1 MSGIAGEPE
10 DIVLRDRVTTTT
22 GRRLDRDHVRRNR
35 PAGRR
40 RAGRR
45 GDKIGVYVP
54 IFAVS
59 TVAQTLDQ
67 QNDALAKAGVTKTF
81 SDTMSGARDD
91 RPGLCELMS
100 YLRPGDTV
108 VVWKL
113 DRLGR
118 NTLHILETVKGL
130 TDRRVTLAALA
141 CVLSVTNDESP
152 QPAVVRP

>member
-1 MSGIAGEPE
+1 MSHAP
-10 DIVLRDRVTTTT
+10 DVH
-22 GRRLDRDHVRRNR
+22 GRTVGQR
-35 PAGRR
+35 
-40 RAGRR
+40 
-45 GDKIGVYVP
+45 IGYTR
-54 IFAVS
+54 VS

-67 QNDALAKAGVTKTF
+67 QNDALAKTGVSKTF
-81 SDTMSGARDD
+81 SDTLSGARDD
-91 RPGLCELMS
+91 RPGLADLLAYVRE
-100 YLRPGDTV
+100 GDTV

-141 CVLSVTNDESP
+141 CVLSVTNNESP

>member
-1 MSGIAGEPE
+1 VAQTDTHLPRAAGGGGG
-10 DIVLRDRVTTTT
+10 LRV
-22 GRRLDRDHVRRNR
+22 GYVR
-35 PAGRR
+35 
-40 RAGRR
+40 
-45 GDKIGVYVP
+45 
-54 IFAVS
+54 VS
-59 TVAQTLDQ
+59 TITQTLDQ
-67 QNDALAKAGVTKTF
+67 QNEALEAAGATKTF

-91 RPGLCELMS
+91 RPGLAALME
-100 YLRPGDTV
+100 YVRDGDTV

-118 NTLHILETVKGL
+118 NTLHILETVKAL